1 MVEYRCRPMAN
12 WNAKY
17 CLKSLPIFDLSFL
30 RHRQLGC
37 KLWRSCRHAYLMH
50 IVLTVPGAGL
60 CRNDYIS
67 AGVSGFQACSRQLS
81 DLQREDK
88 ASASM
93 EQINRL
99 QQDAIAL
106 KAKGREVH
114 CRILRLLVSRTK
126 KFLRNA
132 NRLQRDTEME
142 KMKHR
147 LSEAEHEIMSLTDQL
162 QATCRSEQMYIA
174 QVRLREACI

>member
-1 MVEYRCRPMAN
+1 
-12 WNAKY
+12 
-17 CLKSLPIFDLSFL
+17 
-30 RHRQLGC
+30 
-37 KLWRSCRHAYLMH
+37 MH

-126 KFLRNA
+126 KKSSECESFAARYGNGEDEAPSKRGRTRNNEP
-132 NRLQRDTEME
+132 NRSAPGNVSIGADVHCASAFESGM
-142 KMKHR
+142 H
-147 LSEAEHEIMSLTDQL
+147 LTRQCYCMWRALLGTALDRGQ
-162 QATCRSEQMYIA
+162 
-174 QVRLREACI
+174 